1 MKWKHKHILYFAK
14 RGEQPVLE
22 INKAEPSSIHT
33 FPFGP
38 ELQFYILG
46 TFLHGTKGPEAPA
59 SKIKIGVQSGAPWK
73 GECISNIPHEKMW
86 GGISFTYEGL

>member
-1 MKWKHKHILYFAK
+1 M
-14 RGEQPVLE
+14 E

-46 TFLHGTKGPEAPA
+46 TFLHGAEGPEAPA
-59 SKIKIGVQSGAPWK
+59 SKIKIGVQSGAPGK
-73 GECISNIPHEKMW
+73 DSVFLTFHMKRRGRDQLSLRRSLMV
-86 GGISFTYEGL
+86 FY